1 MIAVLGAGS
10 MGSVIAEDL
19 IAEGEVTVIDTSKA
33 ALDKVRGCN
42 VFLGDV
48 FDFDGFDSVELFITA
63 LPADAA
69 YEIVKKLLSLGK
81 NVVDISFTDYDP
93 FVLDNIAKKNK
104 AIFIP
109 HAGFAPGLSNIL
121 AGKLYYS
128 EGSRNMEIIV
138 GGLQKRHIPPMD
150 YVPTFNASS
159 VIDEYNRPARYLI
172 DGEVRKAEP
181 LETLESITIDGI
193 GLLDTFYSDGLAT
206 ILDTFN
212 DASIIEKTVRY
223 HGHLE
228 KMKFLRDMGYF
239 SGSSADNCSPR
250 KVTERIFRSM
260 VRDEKDLSILQVTQ
274 LDGTHL
280 QFTCID
286 SYDEILGIS
295 SMRRMTGYSAASISS
310 ALLKGKI
317 DETGVYPAEWIGRET
332 AIYDFILKRLMDHGI
347 TIELTRPQK

>member
-1 MIAVLGAGS
+1 M
-10 MGSVIAEDL
+10 E
-19 IAEGEVTVIDTSKA
+19 
-33 ALDKVRGCN
+33 
-42 VFLGDV
+42 
-48 FDFDGFDSVELFITA
+48 
-63 LPADAA
+63 
-69 YEIVKKLLSLGK
+69 K

>member
-19 IAEGEVTVIDTSKA
+19 IAEDEVTVIDTSKT
-33 ALDKVRGCN
+33 ALDKVKGCN

-48 FDFDGFDSVELFITA
+48 FDFDRFDSVELFITA

-69 YEIVKKLLSLGK
+69 YEIVKKLLSHGK
-81 NVVDISFTDYDP
+81 SVVDISFTDYDP
-93 FVLDNIAKKNK
+93 FDLDDISKKNK

-128 EGSRNMEIIV
+128 EDSRNMEIIV
-138 GGLQKRHIPPMD
+138 GGLQKKHIPPMD
-150 YVPTFNASS
+150 YIPTFNAGS
-159 VIDEYNRPARYLI
+159 VIDEYIRPAKYLVE
-172 DGEVRKAEP
+172 GEVRMAEP
-181 LETLESITIDGI
+181 LETLETLTIEGI
-193 GLLDTFYSDGLAT
+193 GHLDTFYSDGLAT

-212 DASIIEKTVRY
+212 GASIIEKTVRY

-250 KVTERIFRSM
+250 KISERIFQSL
-260 VRDEKDLSILQVTQ
+260 VKDEKDLSILQVRQ
-274 LDGTHL
+274 LDGARL
-280 QFTCID
+280 QFECID

-310 ALLKGKI
+310 AILKGHI
-317 DETGVYPAEWIGRET
+317 EETGVYPAEWIGRET
-332 AIYDFILKRLMDHGI
+332 AIYDFVLKRLMDHGI
-347 TIELTRPQK
+347 TVELKRPQK